1 MTSGTT
7 SSAGSGDGSSGSHRK
22 GHRRQESMYAMTG
35 LYSETVPEEETSDDN
50 NDTQESV
57 ATTAAHFCHET
68 VIKCHSRNPS
78 TGFDRD
84 KTAHQNTFHETPA
97 VILRDTNDCGIL
109 KCRPSFIQR
118 YAGIKVR
125 SLCGGSQ

>member
-7 SSAGSGDGSSGSHRK
+7 SGAGSGDGSSGVHRK

-50 NDTQESV
+50 NDAQETMT
-57 ATTAAHFCHET
+57 TTAAHFCHET

-78 TGFDRD
+78 TGFDRE
-84 KTAHQNTFHETPA
+84 KAAHTSTFHETPA
-97 VILRDTNDCGIL
+97 VILRDTKDCGIL
-109 KCRPSFIQR
+109 NCRPSFIQR
-118 YAGIKVR
+118 YAGIKV
-125 SLCGGSQ
+125 SL

>member
-1 MTSGTT
+1 
-7 SSAGSGDGSSGSHRK
+7 
-22 GHRRQESMYAMTG
+22 MYAMTG

-50 NDTQESV
+50 NDAEQSI
-57 ATTAAHFCHET
+57 AATAAHFCHET

-84 KTAHQNTFHETPA
+84 KAAHQNTFHETPA

-109 KCRPSFIQR
+109 KCRPSFLQR

-125 SLCGGSQ
+125 LQIPFLWMPCK